1 MRLSMGVRSSV
12 NGLGVGDKQIR
23 TAGKL
28 KVKAL
33 GEEFHVSEARS
44 LGWRFHQTVI

>member
-1 MRLSMGVRSSV
+1 MGVRSSV

-23 TAGKL
+23 TAAGKL